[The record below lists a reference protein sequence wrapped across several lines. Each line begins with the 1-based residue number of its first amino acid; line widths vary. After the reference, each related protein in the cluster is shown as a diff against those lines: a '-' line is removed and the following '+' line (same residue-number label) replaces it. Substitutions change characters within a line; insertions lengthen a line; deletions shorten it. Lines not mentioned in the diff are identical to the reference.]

1 MQDVERLLT
10 AASVTVRSVDPAHAD
25 ARAGI
30 RAYVAELDRRFP
42 EGFDPGA
49 GVSAEP
55 HELRL
60 PAGELLVAYLR
71 REPVGCGAVKHHRA
85 EGWSEIK
92 RVWVADAVRGLGL
105 GRRLLGELE
114 SRALAAGARVVR
126 LDTHHS
132 LTEAAAL
139 YRSAGYREVA
149 AYNDN
154 PYAHHWFAKNL

>member
-30 RAYVAELDRRFP
+30 RAYVAELDRGFRRGSIP
-42 EGFDPGA
+42 ERGSPPSRMSCDRPPVSSSSPIS
-49 GVSAEP
+49 GVSRSAAAP
-55 HELRL
+55 SSTTG
-60 PAGELLVAYLR
+60 P
-71 REPVGCGAVKHHRA
+71 RA
-85 EGWSEIK
+85 
-92 RVWVADAVRGLGL
+92 
-105 GRRLLGELE
+105 GRRSSG
-114 SRALAAGARVVR
+114 SGWPMPYAGSGSAGACSASSKAGPWPPGSRVVR
-126 LDTHHS
+126 LDTHRS